1 MSGGLAGV
9 VKATTNKSFCGS
21 ALRAVGPTPKD
32 SIMNTDNNEAL
43 YVKVKDMAGND
54 FVCPLNELR
63 DPRQLSEDELE
74 NCVEEVV
81 VGRYAG
87 QLKIVDPAG

>member
-1 MSGGLAGV
+1 MNSE
-9 VKATTNKSFCGS
+9 TNED
-21 ALRAVGPTPKD
+21 V
-32 SIMNTDNNEAL
+32 

-63 DPRQLSEDELE
+63 DARKVSDAELE
-74 NCVEEVV
+74 NCFEGDV

-87 QLKIVDPAG
+87 QLNIVNTEN

>member
-1 MSGGLAGV
+1 
-9 VKATTNKSFCGS
+9 
-21 ALRAVGPTPKD
+21 
-32 SIMNTDNNEAL
+32 MNTDNSETL

-54 FVCPLNELR
+54 FVCPLNELK
-63 DPRQLSEDELE
+63 DPKQLSEDELE

-87 QLKIVDPAG
+87 QLKIVDADG

>member
-1 MSGGLAGV
+1 
-9 VKATTNKSFCGS
+9 
-21 ALRAVGPTPKD
+21 
-32 SIMNTDNNEAL
+32 MNTDNNETL

-63 DPRQLSEDELE
+63 DPKQLSEDELD
-74 NCVEEVV
+74 NCVESVV

-87 QLKIVDPAG
+87 QLKIFDVPG